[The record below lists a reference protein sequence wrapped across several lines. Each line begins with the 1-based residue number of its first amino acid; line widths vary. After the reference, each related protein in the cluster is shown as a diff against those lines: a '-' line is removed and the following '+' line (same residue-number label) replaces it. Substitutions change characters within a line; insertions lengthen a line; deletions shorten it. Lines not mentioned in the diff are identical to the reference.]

1 MLGEVVRHAA
11 NGIYRI
17 GPQVT
22 YSISIKIHRIGA
34 IAGRNELRISHGA
47 SIRALQATGIHFLL
61 PGDFKESGQ
70 LTTEECPPYRMMKR
84 QRSQRIQYTVTSGKA
99 SITGFDADNGGNH
112 FRWDVILLF
121 GTGKGFG
128 MLLDELNATDNPFRL
143 KKNLAILIPAQVALH
158 RPGHGIQ
165 YILLEHS
172 GVKCRLEPVTLNTA
186 CRELTRQLTG
196 STMLVKGEIRC
207 QQRRHCTTQN
217 HRRQRGS
224 PFSLHLSQLL
234 IGAWRTTARML
245 ARQQSSMSMNR
256 HENTESSHQGHAGG
270 PAVAHQGQRYTD
282 HRQDAA
288 DHPHIDKKIDK
299 ESQYDAAA
307 QQATKRLVGGGCQA
321 QPTQHD

>member
-112 FRWDVILLF
+112 RSEEH
-121 GTGKGFG
+121 TS
-128 MLLDELNATDNPFRL
+128 ELQSRGHIVCRL
-143 KKNLAILIPAQVALH
+143 
-158 RPGHGIQ
+158 
-165 YILLEHS
+165 LLEKTKI
-172 GVKCRLEPVTLNTA
+172 VV
-186 CRELTRQLTG
+186 
-196 STMLVKGEIRC
+196 
-207 QQRRHCTTQN
+207 
-217 HRRQRGS
+217 
-224 PFSLHLSQLL
+224 
-234 IGAWRTTARML
+234 
-245 ARQQSSMSMNR
+245 
-256 HENTESSHQGHAGG
+256 NTEFCRSDNSII
-270 PAVAHQGQRYTD
+270 VV
-282 HRQDAA
+282 
-288 DHPHIDKKIDK
+288 
-299 ESQYDAAA
+299 S
-307 QQATKRLVGGGCQA
+307 
-321 QPTQHD
+321 